1 MKIQL
6 YMNIKSFCYNINTNG
21 NIYIII
27 SNKTQS
33 FRRMCHKTCAH
44 ILQRKA
50 ANVTTPPPQQAQRAI
65 EHDSPQH
72 PQRRWCSPRGCPF
85 ASVRK
90 IEVPRIFYVSCL
102 VLVTVSLFDET
113 KVCAIIRIIILVHT
127 SVQVHLHTI
136 WGVPHWRQATRAGT
150 ADASV
155 PARPRPSTPHD
166 LRHTRQSKTVFNRCH
181 YCLIG

>member
-33 FRRMCHKTCAH
+33 LRRMCHKTCAH

-90 IEVPRIFYVSCL
+90 IEVPRIFYMSCL
-102 VLVTVSLFDET
+102 VLVTVSLFVIWWNKSLCYYTHYHTCTHKCASSPAYNMRSAALET
-113 KVCAIIRIIILVHT
+113 GDKSRDGRCI
-127 SVQVHLHTI
+127 
-136 WGVPHWRQATRAGT
+136 
-150 ADASV
+150 
-155 PARPRPSTPHD
+155 RPRPAPAEHSSWLTSYE
-166 LRHTRQSKTVFNRCH
+166 T
-181 YCLIG
+181 I